1 MKLAMIKTVF
11 LLGLSCLCVGLAQA
25 QDSAAQ
31 RLLFQQAY
39 AALQAGDVAAFN
51 ALPEDMRQYSL
62 YPWLEY
68 TFLNKNFD
76 SLGDAPLVSFAKRY
90 PNTIMADELYA
101 KLSKRFV
108 DKAQWADLLA
118 FIPNNADDTAL
129 QCQRSQ
135 ALLTTNNPSAALALG
150 KSLWANADKAL
161 PVSCKAILTLMH
173 NQKLISLEDD
183 WLHIRAAIQ
192 AGQVN
197 TVNMLAS
204 FLPAN
209 DQAWVQTWLD
219 VRANPATV
227 IPSLGGQAD
236 SDILREILVSGLVRL
251 ADKQYKSSDAL
262 WQQTKTKFKF
272 TPAQIAEVES
282 AIGVQLAIRREAE
295 AITRLSVLEPRLRS
309 DEANQWLVRM
319 AASTNNW
326 AVIAPAVEQIEVQ
339 HPHEQTMWEYWKARA
354 LEQLGKVN
362 DAKALYTKLA
372 DEPSF
377 HGFLAADRVN
387 LPYKSLDTQPKPNNK
402 QRIQGLQQIA
412 ALQRV
417 REWYALGNG
426 TQARKEWVR
435 TLKMMDK
442 DGLLAASELALAWN
456 MPHLSI
462 LTAAKAKEWDNVNLR
477 FPLLNVEQANMQ
489 ARNQGIQAAW
499 VLGVM
504 RRESAFDAS
513 AASNADAY
521 GLMQLILPTAKIMGR
536 KQGLSINSK
545 EDVLQPDTNIQ
556 LGSAYL
562 SQLLKRFNGNYVQAT
577 AAYNAGPG
585 RPPQWAPNIPLNA
598 DQWIETI
605 PFTETREYVQAVLA
619 YTTIYDHKL
628 NAEKALRLSDR
639 LQPIMPNAKASS
651 SPTP

>member
-1 MKLAMIKTVF
+1 MKLAMIKTVI
-11 LLGLSCLCVGLAQA
+11 LLGIGSLCAGLAQA
-25 QDSAAQ
+25 QDVAAQ

-39 AALQAGDVAAFN
+39 SALQAGDVAAFN

-68 TFLNKNFD
+68 TFLSKNFD
-76 SLGDAPLVSFAKRY
+76 SLADSQLLSFAKRY
-90 PNTIMADELYA
+90 PNTLMADELHT
-101 KLSKRFV
+101 KLTKRFV
-108 DKAQWADLLA
+108 DKEQWADLLA
-118 FIPNNADDTAL
+118 FIPNNPDDTAL

-135 ALLTTNNPSAALALG
+135 ALLATNNPTAALALG
-150 KSLWANADKAL
+150 KSLWAKVDKAL
-161 PVSCKAILTLMH
+161 PLSCKAILTVMH
-173 NQKLISLEDD
+173 EQKLISLEDD
-183 WLHIRAAIQ
+183 WLHIRAAMQ
-192 AGQVN
+192 DGQVS

-204 FLPAN
+204 FLPTN
-209 DQAWVQTWLD
+209 DQAWVQTWVN

-227 IPSLGGQAD
+227 IPGLWGQAD
-236 SDILREILVSGLVRL
+236 SDILREIMVSGLVRL
-251 ADKQYKSSDAL
+251 ADKQYKTSDSV
-262 WQQTKTKFKF
+262 WQQTKAKFKF

-282 AIGVQLAIRREAE
+282 AIGTQLAMRRDPSAV
-295 AITRLSVLEPRLRS
+295 ARLSALEPRLRT
-309 DEANQWLVRM
+309 DEANQWLVRV
-319 AASTNNW
+319 AASSNNW
-326 AVIAPAVEQIEVQ
+326 AVIAPAVDQIAVQ

-354 LEQLGKVN
+354 LEQLGKVTE
-362 DAKALYTKLA
+362 AKALYTQLA

-387 LPYKSLDTQPKPNNK
+387 LPYKSLDTQPKPDNK
-402 QRIQGLQQIA
+402 QRVQGLQQIA

-426 TQARKEWVR
+426 TQARKEWLR
-435 TLKMMDK
+435 TLKLMDK
-442 DGLLAASELALAWN
+442 NGLLAASELALAWN

-462 LTAAKAKEWDNVNLR
+462 MTAAKAKEWDNVNLR
-477 FPLLNVEQANMQ
+477 FPLLNVEQANTH
-489 ARNQGIQAAW
+489 ARNQGIQTAW

-504 RRESAFDAS
+504 RRESAFDAT

-521 GLMQLILPTAKIMGR
+521 GLMQLILPTAKLMAR
-536 KQGLSINSK
+536 KQGLSVSSK
-545 EDVLQPDTNIQ
+545 EDVLQPATNIQ

-585 RPPQWAPNIPLNA
+585 RPPQWAPDIPLNA

-628 NAEKALRLSDR
+628 NADKALRLSDR
-639 LQPIMPNAKASS
+639 LQPIMPNAKTSS
-651 SPTP
+651 NP

>member
-1 MKLAMIKTVF
+1 MKLAMIKTVI
-11 LLGLSCLCVGLAQA
+11 LLGIGSLCAGLAQA
-25 QDSAAQ
+25 QDVAAQ

-39 AALQAGDVAAFN
+39 SALQAGDVAAFN

-76 SLGDAPLVSFAKRY
+76 SLADSQLLSFAKRY
-90 PNTIMADELYA
+90 PNTLMADELHT
-101 KLSKRFV
+101 KLTKRFV
-108 DKAQWADLLA
+108 DKEQWADLLA
-118 FIPNNADDTAL
+118 FIPNNPDDTAL

-135 ALLTTNNPSAALALG
+135 ALLATNNPTAALALG
-150 KSLWANADKAL
+150 KSLWTKVDKAL
-161 PVSCKAILTLMH
+161 PLSCKAILTVMH
-173 NQKLISLEDD
+173 EQKLISLEDD
-183 WLHIRAAIQ
+183 WLHIRAAMQ
-192 AGQVN
+192 DGQVS

-204 FLPAN
+204 FLPTN
-209 DQAWVQTWLD
+209 DQAWVQTWLN

-227 IPSLGGQAD
+227 IPGLWGQAD
-236 SDILREILVSGLVRL
+236 SDILREIMVSGLVRL
-251 ADKQYKSSDAL
+251 ADKQYKTSDSV
-262 WQQTKTKFKF
+262 WQQTKAKFKF

-282 AIGVQLAIRREAE
+282 AIGTQLAMRRDPSAV
-295 AITRLSVLEPRLRS
+295 ARLSALEPRLRS
-309 DEANQWLVRM
+309 DEANQWLVRV

-326 AVIAPAVEQIEVQ
+326 AVIAPAVDQIAVQ

-354 LEQLGKVN
+354 LEQLGKVTE
-362 DAKALYTKLA
+362 AKALYTQLA

-387 LPYKSLDTQPKPNNK
+387 LPYKSLDTQPKPDNK
-402 QRIQGLQQIA
+402 QRVQGLQQIA

-417 REWYALGNG
+417 REWYTLGNG
-426 TQARKEWVR
+426 TQARKEWLR
-435 TLKMMDK
+435 TLKLMDK
-442 DGLLAASELALAWN
+442 NGLLAASELALAWN

-462 LTAAKAKEWDNVNLR
+462 MTAAKAKEWDNVNLR
-477 FPLLNVEQANMQ
+477 FPLLNVEQAQAQ
-489 ARNQGIQAAW
+489 ARNQGIQTAW

-504 RRESAFDAS
+504 RRESAFDAT

-521 GLMQLILPTAKIMGR
+521 GLMQLILPTAKLMAR
-536 KQGLSINSK
+536 KQGLSVSSK
-545 EDVLQPDTNIQ
+545 EDVLQPATNIQ

-585 RPPQWAPNIPLNA
+585 RPPQWAPDIPLNA

-628 NAEKALRLSDR
+628 NADKALRLSDR
-639 LQPIMPNAKASS
+639 LQPIMPNAKTSS
-651 SPTP
+651 NP

>member
-1 MKLAMIKTVF
+1 M
-11 LLGLSCLCVGLAQA
+11 AQA
-25 QDSAAQ
+25 QDVAAQ

-39 AALQAGDVAAFN
+39 SALQAGDVSAFN

-68 TFLNKNFD
+68 TFLSKNFD
-76 SLGDAPLVSFAKRY
+76 SLADSQLLSFAKRY
-90 PNTIMADELYA
+90 PNTLMADELHT
-101 KLSKRFV
+101 KLTKRFV
-108 DKAQWADLLA
+108 DKEQWADLLA
-118 FIPNNADDTAL
+118 FIPNNPDDTAL

-135 ALLTTNNPSAALALG
+135 ALLATNNPTAALALG
-150 KSLWANADKAL
+150 KALWAKVDKAL
-161 PVSCKAILTLMH
+161 PLSCKAILTVMH
-173 NQKLISLEDD
+173 EQKLISLEDD
-183 WLHIRAAIQ
+183 WLHIRAAMQ
-192 AGQVN
+192 DGQVS

-204 FLPAN
+204 FLPTN
-209 DQAWVQTWLD
+209 DQAWVQTWLN

-227 IPSLGGQAD
+227 IPGLWGQAD
-236 SDILREILVSGLVRL
+236 SDILREIMVSGLVRL
-251 ADKQYKSSDAL
+251 ADKQYKTSDSV
-262 WQQTKTKFKF
+262 WQQTKAKFKF

-282 AIGVQLAIRREAE
+282 AIGTQLAMRRDPSAV
-295 AITRLSVLEPRLRS
+295 ARLSALEPRLRT
-309 DEANQWLVRM
+309 DEANQWLVRV
-319 AASTNNW
+319 AASSNNW
-326 AVIAPAVEQIEVQ
+326 AVIAPAVDQIAVQ

-354 LEQLGKVN
+354 LEQLGKVTE
-362 DAKALYTKLA
+362 AKALYTQLA

-387 LPYKSLDTQPKPNNK
+387 LPYKSLDTQPKPDNK
-402 QRIQGLQQIA
+402 QRVQGLQQIA

-426 TQARKEWVR
+426 TQARKEWLR
-435 TLKMMDK
+435 TLKLMDK
-442 DGLLAASELALAWN
+442 NGLLAASELALAWN

-462 LTAAKAKEWDNVNLR
+462 MTAAKAKEWDNVNLR
-477 FPLLNVEQANMQ
+477 FPLLNVEQANTH
-489 ARNQGIQAAW
+489 ARNQGIQTAW

-504 RRESAFDAS
+504 RRESAFDAT

-521 GLMQLILPTAKIMGR
+521 GLMQLILPTAKLMAR
-536 KQGLSINSK
+536 KQGLSVSSK
-545 EDVLQPDTNIQ
+545 EDVLQPATNIQ

-585 RPPQWAPNIPLNA
+585 RPPQWAPDIPLNA

-628 NAEKALRLSDR
+628 NADKALRLSDR
-639 LQPIMPNAKASS
+639 LQPIMPNAKTSS
-651 SPTP
+651 NP

>member
-1 MKLAMIKTVF
+1 MKLAMIKTVI
-11 LLGLSCLCVGLAQA
+11 LLGIGSLCAGLAQA
-25 QDSAAQ
+25 QDIAAQ

-39 AALQAGDVAAFN
+39 SALQAGDVSAFN

-68 TFLNKNFD
+68 TFLSKNFD
-76 SLGDAPLVSFAKRY
+76 SLADSQLVSFAKRY
-90 PNTIMADELYA
+90 PNTLMADELNA
-101 KLSKRFV
+101 KLTKRFV
-108 DKAQWADLLA
+108 DKEQWADLLA
-118 FIPNNADDTAL
+118 FIPNNPDDTAL

-135 ALLTTNNPSAALALG
+135 ALLATNNPTAALALG
-150 KSLWANADKAL
+150 KSLWAKVDKAL
-161 PVSCKAILTLMH
+161 PLSCKAILTVMH
-173 NQKLISLEDD
+173 QQKLISLEDD

-192 AGQVN
+192 DGQVS
-197 TVNMLAS
+197 TINMLAS

-209 DQAWVQTWLD
+209 DQAWVQTWLN

-227 IPSLGGQAD
+227 IPGLWGQAD
-236 SDILREILVSGLVRL
+236 SDILREIMVSGLVRL
-251 ADKQYKSSDAL
+251 ADKQYKTSDSV
-262 WQQTKTKFKF
+262 WQQTKAKFKF

-282 AIGVQLAIRREAE
+282 AIGTQLAMRRDPSAV
-295 AITRLSVLEPRLRS
+295 ARLSALEPRLRS
-309 DEANQWLVRM
+309 DEANQWLVRV
-319 AASTNNW
+319 AASSNNW
-326 AVIAPAVEQIEVQ
+326 AVIAPAVDQIAVQ

-354 LEQLGKVN
+354 LEQLGKVTE
-362 DAKALYTKLA
+362 AKALYTQLA

-387 LPYKSLDTQPKPNNK
+387 LPYKSLDTQPKPDNK
-402 QRIQGLQQIA
+402 QRVQGLQQIA

-426 TQARKEWVR
+426 TQARKEWLR
-435 TLKMMDK
+435 TLKLMDK
-442 DGLLAASELALAWN
+442 NGLLAASELALAWN
-456 MPHLSI
+456 IPHLSI
-462 LTAAKAKEWDNVNLR
+462 MTAAKAKEWDNVNLR
-477 FPLLNVEQANMQ
+477 FPLLNVEQAQAQ
-489 ARNQGIQAAW
+489 ARNQGIQTAW

-504 RRESAFDAS
+504 RRESAFDAT

-521 GLMQLILPTAKIMGR
+521 GLMQLILPTAKLMAR
-536 KQGLSINSK
+536 KQGLSVSSK
-545 EDVLQPDTNIQ
+545 EDVLQPETNIQ

-585 RPPQWAPNIPLNA
+585 RPPQWAPDIPLNA

-628 NAEKALRLSDR
+628 NADKALRLSDR
-639 LQPIMPNAKASS
+639 LQPIMPNAKTSS
-651 SPTP
+651 NP

>member
-11 LLGLSCLCVGLAQA
+11 LLGMCSLGAGLAQA
-25 QDSAAQ
+25 QDIAAQ

-39 AALQAGDVAAFN
+39 SALQAGEVAAFN
-51 ALPEDMRQYSL
+51 ALPSDMRQYSL

-68 TFLNKNFD
+68 TFLIKNVE
-76 SLGDAPLVSFAKRY
+76 SLSDAQLVEFARRY
-90 PNTIMADELYA
+90 PNTLMADELYA
-101 KLSKRFV
+101 KLTKRFV
-108 DKAQWADLLA
+108 DKEQWADLLA
-118 FIPNNADDTAL
+118 FIPNNAEDTAL

-135 ALLTTNNPSAALALG
+135 ALLATNNPTLAVSVG
-150 KSLWANADKAL
+150 KKLWADVEKVVPL
-161 PVSCKAILTLMH
+161 SCKAILTYMH
-173 NQKLISLEDD
+173 SQKLISLEDD
-183 WLHIRAAIQ
+183 WVHIRAAMQ
-192 AGQVN
+192 DGQVN
-197 TVNMLAS
+197 TVNLLAS

-209 DQAWVQTWLD
+209 DQAWVQTWLN

-227 IPSLGGQAD
+227 IPGLWEQAD
-236 SDILREILVSGLVRL
+236 SDILREIIVFGLVRL
-251 ADKQYKSSDAL
+251 TDKQYKTSDAL

-272 TPAQIAEVES
+272 TPTQIAQVES
-282 AIGVQLAIRREAE
+282 AIGVQLAIRHEPE
-295 AITRLSVLEPRLRS
+295 AITRLSVLAPVLRS
-309 DEANQWLVRM
+309 EEANQWLVRM

-326 AVIAPAVEQIEVQ
+326 AVISSAVDQIAVQ

-354 LEQLGKVN
+354 LEQMGKLN
-362 DAKALYTKLA
+362 EAKALYTKLA

-377 HGFLAADRVN
+377 YGFLAADRVN
-387 LPYKSLDTQPKPNNK
+387 LPYKSLDAQPKADNK
-402 QRIQGLQQIA
+402 QRLQALQHIA

-426 TQARKEWVR
+426 TQARKEWLR
-435 TLKMMDK
+435 TLKLMDK
-442 DGLLAASELALAWN
+442 EGLLAASELALAWN

-462 LTAAKAKEWDNVNLR
+462 TTAAKAKEWDNVNLR
-477 FPLLNVEQANMQ
+477 FPLLNVEQANVQ
-489 ARNQGIQAAW
+489 ARNQGIQPAW

-521 GLMQLILPTAKIMGR
+521 GLMQLILPTAKLIGR
-536 KQGLSINSK
+536 KQGVTINTK
-545 EDVLQPDTNIQ
+545 EDVLQPETNIQ

-585 RPPQWAPNIPLNA
+585 RPPQWAPEIPLNA
-598 DQWIETI
+598 DQWIESI

-628 NAEKALRLSDR
+628 NADKALRLSDR
-639 LQPIMPNAKASS
+639 LQPIMPNAKTN
-651 SPTP
+651 PTIP

>member
-1 MKLAMIKTVF
+1 MKLAMIKTIF
-11 LLGLSCLCVGLAQA
+11 LLGIGSLCAGLAQA
-25 QDSAAQ
+25 QDVAAQ

-39 AALQAGDVAAFN
+39 SALQAGDVSAFN

-76 SLGDAPLVSFAKRY
+76 SLADSQLLSFAKRY
-90 PNTIMADELYA
+90 PNTLMADELHT
-101 KLSKRFV
+101 KLTKRFV
-108 DKAQWADLLA
+108 DKEQWADLLA
-118 FIPNNADDTAL
+118 FIPNNPDDTAL

-135 ALLTTNNPSAALALG
+135 ALLATNNPTAALALG
-150 KSLWANADKAL
+150 KSLWAKVDKAL
-161 PVSCKAILTLMH
+161 PLSCKAILTVMH
-173 NQKLISLEDD
+173 EQKLISLEDD
-183 WLHIRAAIQ
+183 WLHIRAAMQ
-192 AGQVN
+192 DGQVS

-204 FLPAN
+204 FLPTN
-209 DQAWVQTWLD
+209 DQAWVQTWLN

-227 IPSLGGQAD
+227 IPGLWGQAD
-236 SDILREILVSGLVRL
+236 SDMLREIIVYGLVRL
-251 ADKQYKSSDAL
+251 ADKQYKTSDSV
-262 WQQTKTKFKF
+262 WQQTKAKFKF

-282 AIGVQLAIRREAE
+282 AIGAQLAMRRDPS
-295 AITRLSVLEPRLRS
+295 AIMRLSALEPRLRS
-309 DEANQWLVRM
+309 DAANQWLVRM

-326 AVIAPAVEQIEVQ
+326 AVIAPAVEQITVQ
-339 HPHEQTMWEYWKARA
+339 HPHEQTTWQYWKARA
-354 LEQLGKVN
+354 LEQLGKVTE
-362 DAKALYTKLA
+362 AKALYTQLA

-387 LPYKSLDTQPKPNNK
+387 LPYKSLDTQPKPDNK
-402 QRIQGLQQIA
+402 QRVQGLQQIA

-417 REWYALGNG
+417 REWYTLGNG
-426 TQARKEWVR
+426 TQARKEWLR
-435 TLKMMDK
+435 TLKLMDK
-442 DGLLAASELALAWN
+442 NGLLAASELALAWN

-462 LTAAKAKEWDNVNLR
+462 MTAAKAKEWDNVNLR
-477 FPLLNVEQANMQ
+477 FPLLNVEQAQAQ
-489 ARNQGIQAAW
+489 ARNQGIQTAW

-504 RRESAFDAS
+504 RRESAFDAT

-521 GLMQLILPTAKIMGR
+521 GLMQLILPTAKLMAR
-536 KQGLSINSK
+536 KQGLSVSSK
-545 EDVLQPDTNIQ
+545 EDVLQPETNIQ

-585 RPPQWAPNIPLNA
+585 RPPQWAPDIPLNA

-628 NAEKALRLSDR
+628 NADKALRLSDR
-639 LQPIMPNAKASS
+639 LQPIMPNAKTSS
-651 SPTP
+651 NP